1 MDFDAFPWI
10 DNFSGNECPLLCQ
23 MEVRFL
29 TNKTLKNN
37 ILKKSSF
44 SKLFRILKLI
54 SKKLNASS
62 NVSQSTTTDSKHYQI
77 RHLSGTSSELTF
89 GPSNLSTVSTN
100 ISGPRA
106 NHEMRTIST
115 YGTDI
120 VFSESTNGTY
130 VLYHH
135 PDLHHDVRSD
145 EIFRSDGSNNV
156 RSSMFDRSKPK

>member
-1 MDFDAFPWI
+1 M
-10 DNFSGNECPLLCQ
+10 
-23 MEVRFL
+23 
-29 TNKTLKNN
+29 
-37 ILKKSSF
+37 
-44 SKLFRILKLI
+44 
-54 SKKLNASS
+54 
-62 NVSQSTTTDSKHYQI
+62 SQSTPTDSKHYQI

-89 GPSNLSTVSTN
+89 GPSNLSTVSTS

-135 PDLHHDVRSD
+135 PDLHHDVRLN
-145 EIFRSDGSNNV
+145 FQCCQFT
-156 RSSMFDRSKPK
+156 MLKKFSKREVKAKNAFL

>member
-1 MDFDAFPWI
+1 MDFNAFSWI
-10 DNFSGNECPLLCQ
+10 DNFSGDECPVLRQ

-29 TNKTLKNN
+29 PVRLWKTINWRNLHFQN
-37 ILKKSSF
+37 F
-44 SKLFRILKLI
+44 FRILKLI

-120 VFSESTNGTY
+120 VFSILPLEY
-130 VLYHH
+130 
-135 PDLHHDVRSD
+135 
-145 EIFRSDGSNNV
+145 FK
-156 RSSMFDRSKPK
+156 SSWDNFGHSIL